1 MSGAIY
7 QAASGALLQQMR
19 LEVLSNNLANVSTA
33 GYKSDKVVFRL
44 SSDQSD
50 TAATHSPGRLS
61 PYAPPMEA
69 AIDHANGPLT
79 QTGNPMDLAIVG
91 KGFFEVQGPAGPLYT
106 RNGHFT
112 VNQDG
117 LLSTS
122 QGLPVVGQSGEIS
135 IGTGHVQI
143 NGNGDIYVNGAMSDT
158 LKIVDF
164 DVATHLQKQ
173 GDTLF
178 APSQEDQ
185 VQSVDEGYEIAQG
198 YVEGSNVNA
207 VRTMTEMI
215 ETLRIFEAYQKV
227 IRAVDDTTAKTV
239 NEVGVSV

>member
-33 GYKSDKVVFRL
+33 GYKSDKVVFRV
-44 SSDQSD
+44 SPDQSD
-50 TAATHSPGRLS
+50 AAPIHTPGRLS

-69 AIDHANGPLT
+69 AIDYADGPLSK
-79 QTGNPMDLAIVG
+79 TGNPMDLAILG
-91 KGFFEVQGPAGPLYT
+91 KGFFEIQGAAGPLYT

-112 VNQDG
+112 VNEDG
-117 LLSTS
+117 VLSTS
-122 QGLPVVGQSGEIS
+122 QGLPVMGESGEIT
-135 IGTGHVQI
+135 IEEGRVEI
-143 NGNGDIYVNGAMSDT
+143 NAHGDIYVDGELIDT

-164 DVATHLQKQ
+164 DVTSHLQKK
-173 GDTLF
+173 GATLF
-178 APSQEDQ
+178 SPSQEGQGRLVTD
-185 VQSVDEGYEIAQG
+185 GYEIAQG